1 MSCSITPVS
10 AFQSTNL
17 NSKIDCFGRL
27 GDRIVRALGAPL
39 MSVEIHQDQ
48 LFENISI
55 ACEMFT
61 KFAGYTKE
69 YLIFDSDLYE
79 RNKGIRIDILYT
91 LANTNLS
98 ETAKVA
104 HNTTS
109 LDTATYISTPASVY
123 IATSSV
129 NVSYFNLLPNLSS
142 IFTNGLTQNQ
152 ILDKLTYNNA
162 ISSFSTNRTLST
174 INLSALFV
182 QSTLPNFTTFGA
194 CAAPET
200 VNHTVNTYNNMF
212 DYDVMDYRK
221 VIAVTEFE
229 EGSSNGINTLFTI
242 EQTLAQ
248 QTYFSYAMGNY
259 GFDLISWYTLKN
271 WMNTRSKMLALR
283 QSWEFNDRTQYLKLF
298 PQPSSSTRYYGLI
311 SCYVERP
318 LRDII
323 KEMWVYQYALALSK
337 LCVGQVRGKY
347 GGLTLFGGQTFN
359 AQDIVSQGNT
369 EKTALEERLYTGAVA
384 GFDADP
390 PMFFV
395 G

>member
-1 MSCSITPVS
+1 MSCAITPVS

-48 LFENISI
+48 LFECISI

-69 YLIFDSDLYE
+69 YLIFDSNLYE
-79 RNKGIRIDILYT
+79 KNKGIRLDVLYT
-91 LANTNLS
+91 LANTDL
-98 ETAKVA
+98 TQAQKVA
-104 HNTTS
+104 HDTTS
-109 LDTATYISTPASVY
+109 RDTATYLSTPASVY

-129 NVSYFNLLPNLSS
+129 GASYFSTLSALS
-142 IFTNGLTQNQ
+142 GIFTKGITQNQ
-152 ILDKLTYNNA
+152 IFDQLTYNNV
-162 ISSFSTNRTLST
+162 ISSFSTSTTLST
-174 INLSALFV
+174 INLSTIFV
-182 QSTLPNFTTFGA
+182 QSTLPNFNTFGE
-194 CAAPET
+194 CAVSGT
-200 VNHTVNTYNNMF
+200 VNHTSVTYNNMF

-221 VIAVTEFE
+221 VMSVVNFE
-229 EGSSNGINTLFTI
+229 EGSSSGINTLFTI

-271 WMNTRSKMLALR
+271 WLNTREKMLAIR
-283 QSWEFNDRTQYLKLF
+283 QSWEFNERTQYLKIY
-298 PQPSSSTRYYGLI
+298 PQPNSTTRYYALI

-318 LRDII
+318 IRDII
-323 KEMWVYQYALALSK
+323 KEAWVYQYALALTK
-337 LCVGQVRGKY
+337 QIVGQVRGKF

-359 AQDIVSQGNT
+359 ATDIYTQGSE
-369 EKTALEERLYTGAVA
+369 EKKALEEKLYTGAVA